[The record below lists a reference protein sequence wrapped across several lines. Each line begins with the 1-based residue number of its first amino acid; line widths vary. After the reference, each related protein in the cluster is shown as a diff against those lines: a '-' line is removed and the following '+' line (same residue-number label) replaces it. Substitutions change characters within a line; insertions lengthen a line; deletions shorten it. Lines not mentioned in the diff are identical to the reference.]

1 MRVLDVLLKAM
12 SGEINWLRAADII
25 GIRPRTMRRLRARYE
40 RYGCDGLVDRRRQTP
55 SPRRAPL
62 SEVQHV
68 LQLYRQRYAG
78 FNVRHFHQMATER
91 HGVKLSYTLVK
102 TALQGAGLVKKRRP
116 RGRHRLRR
124 DPRACF
130 GEMLHIDGSE
140 HAWLALRPAEKQTL
154 IPIIDDATSR
164 VLYAQLCESES
175 VRTVMTA
182 LREVILEH
190 GLPMALYSDRASW
203 AFFTPRGDQPRDPK
217 QRTQVGRAL
226 EQLGIE
232 QILAN
237 SPQAR
242 GRSERLNGTLQDR
255 LVNELK
261 LERIRTVDAA
271 NRYLREHF
279 IADHNRRYSRLPR
292 EADSAFVP
300 LGNADI
306 DQILCVQENRTVA
319 RDNTVTYGKLHLQ
332 ILKQRGRV
340 SCAHRAVQVRQH
352 LDGHISLWLGRQNI
366 GCYDAQGRPLTA
378 ASSAAANAAKP
389 PTSSA
394 ARPGIERC
402 ASRARGLRRAAAAKT
417 RRAA

>member
-12 SGEINWLRAADII
+12 SGEISWLRAADII

-40 RYGCDGLVDRRRQTP
+40 RYGCEGLVDRRRQTP

-62 SEVQHV
+62 SEVQKV

-78 FNVRHFHQMATER
+78 FNVRHFHQMVTER
-91 HGVKLSYTLVK
+91 HGVTLSYTLVK
-102 TALQGAGLVKKRRP
+102 MALQEAGLVKKRRP

-124 DPRACF
+124 DPRPCL

-140 HAWLALRPAEKQTL
+140 HAWLALRPTEKQTL
-154 IPIIDDATSR
+154 IAVVDDATSR
-164 VLYAQLCESES
+164 LLYAQLVESES
-175 VRTVMTA
+175 VRTVMLA

-203 AFFTPRGDQPRDPK
+203 AKYTPRGDQPRDPK

-242 GRSERLNGTLQDR
+242 GRSERVNGTLQDR

-261 LERIRTVDAA
+261 LERIRTVAAA
-271 NRYLREHF
+271 NHYLREHH
-279 IADHNRRYSRLPR
+279 IADHNRRHSRQPR
-292 EADSAFVP
+292 EPENAFVP
-300 LGNADI
+300 LGNTDI
-306 DQILCVQENRTVA
+306 DQILCVQESRTVA
-319 RDNTVTYGKLHLQ
+319 RDNTVTYGKLRLQ

-340 SCAHRAVQVRQH
+340 SCAHRTVQVREH
-352 LDGHISLWLGRQNI
+352 LDGQISVWLGRQNI
-366 GCYDAQGRPLTA
+366 GCYDARGQALPAT
-378 ASSAAANAAKP
+378 SSAPASAPKP
-389 PTSSA
+389 PSSRA

-417 RRAA
+417 RKAA